1 MPPKA
6 RNQKST
12 RHVAG
17 ADELQPAKTTKGIPK
32 QTKARVN
39 EPKESKSRR
48 SARDDDDSI
57 VEVDEDEDEDAMGSQ
72 DVKSTTAIRKL
83 IANQF
88 SKNDGKANA
97 KMNELQNPIAGMFA
111 DARLA
116 SEDRKRECGQYLEE
130 MVLDIE
136 AGLQARIDPDIEE
149 ILQALESRNKCVMEL
164 GMQDKPL
171 YGQIKQQMEAAVAET
186 TGSLNEHEQLR
197 IRSRKRLLKYAK
209 RDYRLAT
216 ERQKLATDAQA
227 YIKHYKR
234 LIVL

>member
-1 MPPKA
+1 
-6 RNQKST
+6 
-12 RHVAG
+12 
-17 ADELQPAKTTKGIPK
+17 
-32 QTKARVN
+32 
-39 EPKESKSRR
+39 
-48 SARDDDDSI
+48 
-57 VEVDEDEDEDAMGSQ
+57 
-72 DVKSTTAIRKL
+72 
-83 IANQF
+83 
-88 SKNDGKANA
+88 
-97 KMNELQNPIAGMFA
+97 
-111 DARLA
+111 
-116 SEDRKRECGQYLEE
+116 

-136 AGLQARIDPDIEE
+136 AGLQVRIDPDIEE

>member
-1 MPPKA
+1 
-6 RNQKST
+6 
-12 RHVAG
+12 
-17 ADELQPAKTTKGIPK
+17 
-32 QTKARVN
+32 
-39 EPKESKSRR
+39 
-48 SARDDDDSI
+48 
-57 VEVDEDEDEDAMGSQ
+57 
-72 DVKSTTAIRKL
+72 
-83 IANQF
+83 
-88 SKNDGKANA
+88 
-97 KMNELQNPIAGMFA
+97 
-111 DARLA
+111 
-116 SEDRKRECGQYLEE
+116 

-149 ILQALESRNKCVMEL
+149 ILQALESRNVGLSSALRNTLISLQKCVMEL